1 MTSILK
7 VNQIQNTAGTTALEI
22 DGTGIITAD
31 AGIKLGTGTDILS
44 SFSQGTWNPEFADQQ
59 TAGNVSSTT
68 ATYANYVK
76 IGSLV
81 YVNCKFT
88 DISTSGLTSTGAAWV
103 RNLPYVS
110 DGESVGSIWCQ
121 HVSVATQLL
130 ARVVNN
136 GAAIRFDRLRDNTTD
151 STLAV
156 SNFTNNTAD
165 LSLSLTYTT
174 NE

>member
-44 SFSQGTWNPEFADQQ
+44 SFSQGTWNPEFADQT

-81 YVNCKFT
+81 HINCRFT
-88 DISTSGLTSTGAAWV
+88 NISTSGLTSTGAAWV

-110 DGESVGSIWCQ
+110 NGESVGAVWRQSIT
-121 HVSVATQLL
+121 SSTQLV
-130 ARVVNN
+130 ARVGFNSS
-136 GAAIRFDRLRDNTTD
+136 AIRFDRLRDSTD
-151 STLAV
+151 VTLNIA
-156 SNFTNNTAD
+156 NFTNNAAD
-165 LSLSLTYTT
+165 FALSLTYTT
-174 NE
+174 DE